1 MLGDQAWK
9 WNQIR
14 GPSSQAWSQLVAYRI
29 QKETGELVVG
39 CGWVVKASQRAQD
52 IGRCGL
58 SGPELPCPH
67 HRQQPRCKAALAG
80 LELLIHGSRQA
91 GMEGGGENSEG
102 SCYYSSTQ
110 WDPGMDSGHQA
121 VGRMVALSS
130 RFIWFRSWPNPREAS
145 S

>member
-1 MLGDQAWK
+1 MWFEWPRASL
-9 WNQIR
+9 
-14 GPSSQAWSQLVAYRI
+14 PSLVCFAN
-29 QKETGELVVG
+29 V
-39 CGWVVKASQRAQD
+39 
-52 IGRCGL
+52 
-58 SGPELPCPH
+58 PH
-67 HRQQPRCKAALAG
+67 HQWQPRCKASLAG

-91 GMEGGGENSEG
+91 GMEGGEENSAG

-130 RFIWFRSWPNPREAS
+130 WFIWFRSWPNPREKAHTEAS